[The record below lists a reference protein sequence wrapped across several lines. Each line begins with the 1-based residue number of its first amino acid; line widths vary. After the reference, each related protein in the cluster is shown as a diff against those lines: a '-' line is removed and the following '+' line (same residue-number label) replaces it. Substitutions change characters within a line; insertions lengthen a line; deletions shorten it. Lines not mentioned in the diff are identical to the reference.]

1 MKMNLRVLAV
11 SALLVGVLVGMVTL
25 VGSAQVITSTTQV
38 TTNMTIQNVG
48 AGVIDWTNGIIR
60 IQSSGVGDPSKPIA
74 QRKLLARRAAV
85 VAGYRE
91 LLETTK
97 GVLIQSETLMRDF
110 MVVND
115 DVRAAAEGMINN
127 AVVVPG
133 SETYTEESDGSMTC
147 TLTMEMSL
155 RDILI
160 PVYATMRQQFSTAVV
175 ATTTTSIYTGLI
187 IDVGGFSFPKPAVF
201 RVVTVGGTVVYG
213 VSVANYDYACQSRLA
228 SYINSVI
235 AAKQNLQDRIGGN
248 PYVVR
253 AVRISGTDI
262 IVPNEVVTVTTTMTT
277 VLQQCKVVISY

>member
-11 SALLVGVLVGMVTL
+11 SALLVGVLVGMVTM

-38 TTNMTIQNVG
+38 TTNVTIQNVG

-97 GVLIQSETLMRDF
+97 GVLVQSETLMRDF

-187 IDVGGFSFPKPAVF
+187 IDVSGFAFPKPAVF
-201 RVVTVGGTVVYG
+201 RVVTVGGNVVYG
-213 VSVANYDYACQSRLA
+213 VSVASYDYACQSRLA

-248 PYVVR
+248 PYIVR
-253 AVRISGTDI
+253 AVQVRGTDI
-262 IVPNEVVTVTTTMTT
+262 IVPNEVVTVTSTMTT

>member
-1 MKMNLRVLAV
+1 MKVSLRVLAV

-38 TTNMTIQNVG
+38 TTNLTIQQTEFG
-48 AGVIDWTNGIIR
+48 LIDWTNGVIR
-60 IQSSGVGDPSKPIA
+60 IQAQGVQDASKPMA
-74 QRKLLARRAAV
+74 QRKLLARRAATLS
-85 VAGYRE
+85 GYRD

-115 DVRAAAEGMINN
+115 DVRAAAEGVVQGAM
-127 AVVVPG
+127 VVPG
-133 SETYTEESDGSMTC
+133 SETYTEEADGSITC
-147 TLTMEMSL
+147 TLTMQMFL
-155 RDILI
+155 RDILV

-175 ATTTTSIYTGLI
+175 ATTTTTVYTGLI
-187 IDVGGFSFPKPAVF
+187 VDVSGFPFPKPAVF

-228 SYINSVI
+228 TYINSVI
-235 AAKQNLQDRIGGN
+235 DAKQRLQDRIGGN
-248 PYVVR
+248 PYIVR

-277 VLQQCKVVISY
+277 VLQQCKVVVSY